1 MARKK
6 NLKQKRIRQIRY
18 SSAMQE
24 KDGKLVF
31 LPTKDS
37 KVIVEYPHDW
47 PSDIRRLI
55 GIVRMINEVTCN
67 VYLWCDQTNQ
77 YFGINYRTA
86 PNHGIKV
93 LIEEV
98 FDDNE

>member
-1 MARKK
+1 MARKYQK
-6 NLKQKRIRQIRY
+6 KKRIRQVKF
-18 SSAMQE
+18 SPAMQE

-31 LPTKDS
+31 LPAKDS
-37 KVIVEYPHDW
+37 KVIVEYPIDW
-47 PSDIRRLI
+47 PSNIRRLI
-55 GIVRMINEVTCN
+55 GIVRVINEETCN

-93 LIEEV
+93 LIEELIN
-98 FDDNE
+98 DDE